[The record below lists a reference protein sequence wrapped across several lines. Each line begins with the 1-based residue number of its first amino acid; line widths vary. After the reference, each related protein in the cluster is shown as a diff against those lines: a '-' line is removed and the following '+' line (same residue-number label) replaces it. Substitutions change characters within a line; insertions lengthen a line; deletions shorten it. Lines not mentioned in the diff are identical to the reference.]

1 MSVMSTTANGPN
13 PSKKGDDSIST
24 AGAVKK
30 IDDSK
35 LLDKVSV
42 TAVVS
47 GDEKEGGDDHSR
59 PACIVID
66 LSQLDKDEK
75 WPALSRIIGGDES
88 NSETSNTKSDED
100 DKAGK
105 VWGRKDKEE
114 GELDQEEEEEQ
125 EEQEQQV
132 FERGNDLIKFDFPA
146 CGENSCLAEK
156 VLLLCKAKTL
166 CELRVQAILDHLQ
179 QSACTPLTQY
189 QKRLQAIRLRV
200 LADVKKINNRITDQL
215 QAVQQEINAR
225 GLTDRRVLIK
235 MPAIWEKDTVRSPT
249 VPEMVVGTY
258 QVLTR
263 AEAANEPADKEPLPL
278 KALVEQVE
286 VEMDHNGKHPSL
298 PPHQTKQLVNIR
310 HLLMNFWPD
319 PEIEMEDMKFRVERM
334 RKRTE
339 RQRAQAEKGQQ
350 KKQHRHPGH
359 GKKYK
364 KLNMPLDCHQF
375 ASAAPPS
382 QTTS

>member
-114 GELDQEEEEEQ
+114 GELDQEEE
-125 EEQEQQV
+125 
-132 FERGNDLIKFDFPA
+132 K
-146 CGENSCLAEK
+146 EK
-156 VLLLCKAKTL
+156 VP
-166 CELRVQAILDHLQ
+166 Q
-179 QSACTPLTQY
+179 QHQTP
-189 QKRLQAIRLRV
+189 
-200 LADVKKINNRITDQL
+200 
-215 QAVQQEINAR
+215 E
-225 GLTDRRVLIK
+225 
-235 MPAIWEKDTVRSPT
+235 
-249 VPEMVVGTY
+249 
-258 QVLTR
+258 
-263 AEAANEPADKEPLPL
+263 
-278 KALVEQVE
+278 
-286 VEMDHNGKHPSL
+286 
-298 PPHQTKQLVNIR
+298 PHQKPVMLQ
-310 HLLMNFWPD
+310 
-319 PEIEMEDMKFRVERM
+319 
-334 RKRTE
+334 
-339 RQRAQAEKGQQ
+339 
-350 KKQHRHPGH
+350 
-359 GKKYK
+359 
-364 KLNMPLDCHQF
+364 
-375 ASAAPPS
+375 
-382 QTTS
+382 